1 MQQVANQQL
10 MVVMLENLVQQTLPR
25 TFAIRQKLERGET
38 LLSSEVDF
46 FVEVIEKVK
55 HCQRNFMYDAQC
67 KVIFTTVSHLLLKV
81 ADMALKNEQE
91 PRHTA

>member
-1 MQQVANQQL
+1 MQQVASQQL

-25 TFAIRQKLERGET
+25 TFSIRQKLDRGEV
-38 LLSSEVDF
+38 LLSSEIDF
-46 FVEVIEKVK
+46 FMEVIDKVN

-81 ADMALKNEQE
+81 ADMALKNEQT
-91 PRHTA
+91 PRQIA